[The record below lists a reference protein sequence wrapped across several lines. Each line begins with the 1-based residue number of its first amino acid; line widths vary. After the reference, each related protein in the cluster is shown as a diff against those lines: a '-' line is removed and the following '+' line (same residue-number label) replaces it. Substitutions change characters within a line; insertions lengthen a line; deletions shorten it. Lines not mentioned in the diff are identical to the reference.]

1 MSPELP
7 EGWLRRHGCAT
18 VCWFGV
24 VITLFL
30 YHANAA
36 ALRLQEYELYKQI
49 SKKSKTRLT

>member
-7 EGWLRRHGCAT
+7 EGWLRRQGCAR

-36 ALRLQEYELYKQI
+36 ALRLQKCELYKQI
-49 SKKSKTRLT
+49 SKKSKLA